1 VDYLLM
7 APSMFRLNDMFLRI
21 SVLFLYE
28 RVYSFELGT
37 VRRDSA
43 ISSIPTNILRI
54 SILTKEPTQL

>member
-7 APSMFRLNDMFLRI
+7 ASSMFRLNHMFLRI

-28 RVYSFELGT
+28 RVYSFEQGT

-43 ISSIPTNILRI
+43 ICSIPTNILRI
-54 SILTKEPTQL
+54 SILTKEPIQL